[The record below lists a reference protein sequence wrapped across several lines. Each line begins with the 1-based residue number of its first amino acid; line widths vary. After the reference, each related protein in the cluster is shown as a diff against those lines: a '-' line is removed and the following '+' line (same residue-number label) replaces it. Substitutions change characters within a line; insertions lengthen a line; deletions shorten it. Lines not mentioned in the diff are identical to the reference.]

1 MWSDLKNKFMIYGD
15 KILIGRVRYHKEL
28 LPVDIDYSIVHGG
41 GEFRLDKEAKE
52 IVVWGSSLI
61 LGILIGNW
69 LLQLISQRSLRVI
82 SSCLGVQREVGM
94 EGDPG

>member
-41 GEFRLDKEAKE
+41 GEFRLNKEAKE
-52 IVVWGSSLI
+52 IVIWGSSFDFGDFNRELA
-61 LGILIGNW
+61 LTADLPKKFEGY
-69 LLQLISQRSLRVI
+69 RV
-82 SSCLGVQREVGM
+82 VF
-94 EGDPG
+94 GDPA